1 MRTLIVSLLTLVLAA
16 GLAAAQPAEEAEQAK
31 PTASPEQ
38 AKGPAK
44 AGLTADQIKAA
55 LAADRTAT
63 ACYPLYG
70 GSWLTKQAFGCL
82 TTPYSRVVAA
92 AQNARKMY
100 QEPTLPAPDV
110 IADGEVHIHAFSH
123 AIKRDVSSP
132 VMVVLMPAKSK
143 DKSKAIR
150 PTRIEESKTHY
161 SNAYG
166 ATSEG
171 KELMAVFPMELLS
184 DRYEIPPGVRYLSVV
199 RGELR
204 GEGNRL
210 HGEGRPEGREVTEP
224 RPGRPVWCGDPRY
237 HY

>member
-1 MRTLIVSLLTLVLAA
+1 MRTFIVSLVTLVLAT
-16 GLAAAQPAEEAEQAK
+16 GLAAAQPVEEAEQAK
-31 PTASPEQ
+31 RIPSSEQ
-38 AKGPAK
+38 AKEPAK

-55 LAADRTAT
+55 LAADRKAT

-70 GSWLTKQAFGCL
+70 GNWFMKEVFGCL

-110 IADGEVHIHAFSH
+110 IADGELHIHAFSH
-123 AIKRDVSSP
+123 ALKRDVSSP

-184 DRYEIPPGVRYLSVV
+184 DKYEIHIVFDESRYGMGCEEKGTDCTV
-199 RGELR
+199 
-204 GEGNRL
+204 
-210 HGEGRPEGREVTEP
+210 EVDLKD
-224 RPGRPVWCGDPRY
+224 VK
-237 HY
+237 